1 MELKKYTQEEFDAF
15 PVVDGWKLC
24 PSGDYSLIK
33 AFGERC
39 SFGEGCSFGRRCS
52 FSERCSFGEGCSFG
66 GWCSFGER
74 CSFDEGCICEFG
86 KFQKLATVG
95 GFGSES
101 RTTYFFLLVDGS
113 VSVRCG
119 CFAGTLEAWESKV
132 KETHGDSA
140 FAKSYLLAGQAVRA
154 LWEIG

>member
-1 MELKKYTQEEFDAF
+1 MELKKYTQEEFDAL
-15 PVVDGWKLC
+15 PVVAGWRLC

-33 AFGERC
+33 
-39 SFGEGCSFGRRCS
+39 SFGEGCSFRK
-52 FSERCSFGEGCSFG
+52 
-66 GWCSFGER
+66 
-74 CSFDEGCICEFG
+74 GCICEFG
-86 KFQKLATVG
+86 TFHKLATVG

-101 RTTYFFLLVDGS
+101 RTTYFFLLDDGN

-119 CFAGTLEAWESKV
+119 CFSGTLEEWENKV
-132 KETHGDSA
+132 KDTHGDSA

>member
-24 PSGDYSLIK
+24 PMGDYSLIK
-33 AFGERC
+33 SFGEEYSFGEEC
-39 SFGEGCSFGRRCS
+39 SFG
-52 FSERCSFGEGCSFG
+52 
-66 GWCSFGER
+66 
-74 CSFDEGCICEFG
+74 EGCICEFG

-95 GFGSES
+95 GFGSKS
-101 RTTYFFLLVDGS
+101 RTTYFFLLDDGN

-119 CFAGTLEAWESKV
+119 CFAGTLEAWENKV
-132 KETHGDSA
+132 KETHDDSA

-154 LWEIG
+154 LWKI

>member
-1 MELKKYTQEEFDAF
+1 MKLKKYTQEEFDAL

-24 PSGDYSLIK
+24 PTGDYSLIK
-33 AFGERC
+33 AFGKWC
-39 SFGEGCSFGRRCS
+39 SFGEWCR
-52 FSERCSFGEGCSFG
+52 FGE
-66 GWCSFGER
+66 WCSFGER
-74 CSFDEGCICEFG
+74 CSFGEECRFGERCSFGEECRFGKECICEFG

-95 GFGSES
+95 GFGSKA
-101 RTTYFFLLVDGS
+101 RTTYFFLLDDGS

-119 CFAGTLEAWESKV
+119 CFAGTLEEWETKV
-132 KETHGDSA
+132 KDTHGDSA